1 MTHPPMAEFD
11 LTQPASYQAPP
22 LECDLIMKGGITS
35 GVLYPLAACR
45 LATRYRFRQV
55 GGASA
60 GAIAAALTAAAEYQR
75 RHPGA
80 EPPGAGFLALAKLPE
95 VLGSRLDTLFQPARQ
110 FRDAYGLLTAAVE
123 PGWSGGRKLT
133 AVLLG
138 LVRAAP
144 AAFLAVTALVTVLLS
159 LPFWFGAAGALGWVS
174 LVLALLVGLLAGL
187 AMAGFR
193 LVRRTVAALP
203 AHGYGV
209 CSGMPDPA
217 DATAP
222 PPLTVWLSRMLND
235 VAGLPPDAGP
245 LTFGHLY
252 GSNAAAPRTPEP
264 DDAAQAPNPAA
275 VVAAEPDID
284 LLMMTTCLTLQRP
297 YTFPFRTQVFSFC
310 PDCWLSS
317 FPADVV
323 EHLVAH
329 SELPSPKTQQVDG
342 VAVPIDQN
350 CPHHPGTP
358 VRPLPPAADIPVL
371 LGVRL
376 SLSFPGLISAIPF
389 HTIDFTRAAGHQG
402 LIEVWFSDG
411 GITSN
416 FPIHFFD
423 ELWPQ
428 RPTFGLNLADAH
440 PDFPDDLVWRPSRNA
455 SGILPRPRG
464 ISSMVSFLGAVAGTM
479 HNWVDNTAVPAPGF
493 RDRVVELR
501 TRDGEGGLNLKMAP
515 ETIQDLGRRGD
526 LAAQQLETFDFDNH
540 RWIRYRTAMLALSD
554 VLAGMGAAHA
564 EYGPFVAARRG
575 GSYPFPSP
583 AKAEDD
589 RVATEQLMA
598 VQRQWQDA
606 GYPATGGPPPQPRPR
621 LRPVLPQ

>member
-1 MTHPPMAEFD
+1 MTHPPMADFD
-11 LTQPASYQAPP
+11 LTRADSYQAPP

-80 EPPGAGFLALAKLPE
+80 QPPGAGFLALAKLPD
-95 VLGSRLDTLFQPARQ
+95 VLGSRLDTLFQPAAE

-123 PGWSGGRKLT
+123 PGWSAGRK
-133 AVLLG
+133 AVAVVGG

-144 AAFLAVTALVTVLLS
+144 VAFLGVTVLVTVALS
-159 LPFWFGAAGALGWVS
+159 LPFWFAARGLLGWVS
-174 LVLALLVGLLAGL
+174 LAVALVVGVLAGL
-187 AMAGFR
+187 ATAAVR
-193 LVRRTVAALP
+193 LVNRTLAALP
-203 AHGYGV
+203 RNGYGV

-217 DATAP
+217 AAGSP
-222 PPLTVWLSRMLND
+222 PPLTEWLTQMLDD
-235 VAGLPPDAGP
+235 VAGLPPGAGP

-252 GSNAAAPRTPEP
+252 GPDEAAYPAA
-264 DDAAQAPNPAA
+264 DLDAAHTAA
-275 VVAAEPDID
+275 VRRAEPEID

-297 YTFPFRTQVFSFC
+297 YTFPFRTGVFSFC
-310 PDCWLSS
+310 PDCWRSY
-317 FPADVV
+317 FPASVV
-323 EHLVAH
+323 AHLVDH
-329 SELPSPKTQQVDG
+329 SELPSPKSQQVDG
-342 VAVPIDQN
+342 VAVTIDQN

-358 VRPLPPAADIPVL
+358 VRNLPPAEKLPVV

-389 HTIDFTRAAGHQG
+389 HTIDFTRAPGHQG

-423 ELWPQ
+423 QLWPR

-440 PDFPDDLVWRPSRNA
+440 PDFPDDLVWRPTRNA

-464 ISSMVSFLGAVAGTM
+464 ITSMMSFLGAVVGSM
-479 HNWVDNTAVPAPGF
+479 HNWVDNSAVPAPGF

-501 TRDGEGGLNLKMAP
+501 TRDGEGGLNLKMGP
-515 ETIQDLGRRGD
+515 ETIEELGRRGD
-526 LAAQQLETFDFDNH
+526 LAAQQLEGFDFDNH

-554 VLAGMGAAHA
+554 VLAGLGRGYPDYA
-564 EYGPFVAARRG
+564 PFVAARRD
-575 GSYPFPSP
+575 GSYPFPSRVS
-583 AKAEDD
+583 AEADLA
-589 RVATEQLMA
+589 ATEQLMG
-598 VQRQWQDA
+598 VQRLWEDA